1 MESTSSTPFQRTTQ
15 AHTVDTSTGNIP
27 RRRIFRTDPNEEI
40 QTVDNIRPMGR
51 RMPIEE
57 PIRLQEGGN
66 KGKILNVAAHDP
78 QMWNSAIDLWKGLVV
93 ADYIKNYNETDA
105 ETMYRYMETFLGE
118 SQRRYGKL
126 IR

>member
-15 AHTVDTSTGNIP
+15 THTVDTSTGNIP

-40 QTVDNIRPMGR
+40 KPENIRPMGR

-57 PIRLQEGGN
+57 TIRLQEGGS
-66 KGKILNVAAHDP
+66 KGKILNVVAHDP
-78 QMWNSAIDLWKGLVV
+78 QMWNSAIDLWKGIVV
-93 ADYIKNYNETDA
+93 AEYIKNYNETNA

-118 SQRRYGKL
+118 SKSGMGS
-126 IR
+126 I